1 MKGIGKMKKE
11 ISLKELNANGQLI
24 LSCKQHL
31 FVRDNEPYCFSN
43 NRASS
48 CYVHYY
54 KHAYIVTQYILSISQ
69 YEFHNFQ
76 DAQQRFHDFVTAIKD

>member
-1 MKGIGKMKKE
+1 MKPKF
-11 ISLKELNANGQLI
+11 SLKELNANGQLV

-31 FVRDNEPYCFSN
+31 FVRDNKPYCFAD

-54 KHAYIVTQYILSISQ
+54 KHAYIVTRYILSVIQ
-69 YEFHNFQ
+69 IEYHDFK
-76 DAQQRFHDFVTAIKD
+76 DAQRMFNTFVDSIKD

>member
-1 MKGIGKMKKE
+1 MKTK

-31 FVRDNEPYCFSN
+31 FVRDNEPYCFPN

-54 KHAYIVTQYILSISQ
+54 KHAYIVTQYILCVVQ
-69 YEFHNFQ
+69 LEYNNFQ
-76 DAQQRFHDFVTAIKD
+76 DAQQMFHNFVTAIKD